1 MILHAPLK
9 FWVPYVQWFKQSQI
23 VAWCQLKGMRLFC
36 HWWVGAFEPQKNESQ
51 ARSSSAASPK
61 RTIWIVHNILEI
73 TRIVETTNQLV
84 VHETKAPEL
93 HLQLSNCTSNLT
105 SGGWGTCPAC
115 LVLVIKPKYPKSNQ
129 KADLE
134 RDPPLLHLSI
144 PASSC
149 HSHIPQGQQKP
160 LCPATIAGIWFG
172 SWWWS
177 FLADISG
184 ATPALT

>member
-1 MILHAPLK
+1 MLLWNFGCPMFNDSNKAKL
-9 FWVPYVQWFKQSQI
+9 W
-23 VAWCQLKGMRLFC
+23 L
-36 HWWVGAFEPQKNESQ
+36 GASWKVCACFATDGLVLLNPKKNESQ